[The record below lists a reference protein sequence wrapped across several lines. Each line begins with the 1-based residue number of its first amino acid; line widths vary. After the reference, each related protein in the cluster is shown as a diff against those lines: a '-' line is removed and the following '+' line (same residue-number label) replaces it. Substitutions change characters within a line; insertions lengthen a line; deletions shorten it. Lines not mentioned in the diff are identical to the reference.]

1 MPAKRSIKVKTWLLW
16 LLVIVG
22 AWVAA
27 RYALPPLDAALYRGV
42 GQALFNR
49 PAEESP
55 QLHSPGSP
63 IDMQE
68 VLVEK
73 RTLVCPTVGMVELN
87 EETAADC
94 FAALPLGPQDMA
106 VLLSYLSRAGAST
119 VGLSAP
125 LTWADEAGEMARR
138 MFCQVL
144 GGFRHSA
151 VGLRGRTAAQADFTP
166 AELRESA
173 IPADNVQGDPTGLPV
188 ANRPLPNGLADSPDS
203 LGLTWAPDRLE
214 DEPLTQKAPAAEGIS
229 FPLLVRWNGETIP
242 TLPLRLALDHL
253 GLESKDVGVR
263 LGQDIRFGGRVLP
276 LDANGRTR
284 LTQAKTRPIDLKD
297 LVGKKDAKLAA
308 LGENACVILAE
319 PIGKSSEQS
328 RLQVLAATLS
338 ELAGVEKSE
347 YIKQQSPVGGRV
359 LELSPRQQG
368 WGKAVTAVLLL
379 AAALWVLPFM
389 PATLRH
395 AIMWGGLLSLL
406 ILAYVDLQSGLW
418 LSVSAWL
425 LAWLLLGLALHR
437 LRPVEKGIFRRRSK
451 R

>member
-1 MPAKRSIKVKTWLLW
+1 MPAKRSIKTKTWLIW

-27 RYALPPLDAALYRGV
+27 RYTLHPLDTVLYREV
-42 GQALFNR
+42 GQVLFDR
-49 PAEESP
+49 PAGESP
-55 QLHSPGSP
+55 QLHSPGTA
-63 IDMQE
+63 IDLQE

-73 RTLVCPTVGMVELN
+73 RTLVCPTVGMVELS
-87 EETAADC
+87 EETTVNC

-106 VLLSYLSRAGAST
+106 VLLSYLSRSGVST
-119 VGLSAP
+119 VGLSSP
-125 LTWADEAGEMARR
+125 LTWEDEAGDMARR

-144 GGFRHSA
+144 GTFRHSA

-173 IPADNVQGDPTGLPV
+173 IPADNVQGDPTGLPI
-188 ANRPLPNGLADSPDS
+188 ANRSLPNGLADSPDS
-203 LGLTWAPDRLE
+203 LSLTWAPDRLE
-214 DEPLTQKAPAAEGIS
+214 DEALTQKAPAVEGIS
-229 FPLLVRWNGETIP
+229 FPLLMRWNGETIP
-242 TLPLRLALDHL
+242 TLPFQLALKRL
-253 GLESKDVGVR
+253 GLEPKNVGVR

-284 LTQAKTRPIDLKD
+284 LTQAQTRTIDLKE
-297 LVGKKDAKLAA
+297 LVSKKGAKLTA

-319 PIGKSSEQS
+319 PLGKNGEKA

-347 YIKQQSPVGGRV
+347 YVKQQQPVGGRV
-359 LELSPRQQG
+359 LELSPLQQG
-368 WGKAVTAVLLL
+368 WGKAATAILLL

-389 PATLRH
+389 SAALRH
-395 AIMWGGLLSLL
+395 TIVSASLPGLL
-406 ILAYVDLQSGLW
+406 ILAYWDLQNGLW
-418 LSVSAWL
+418 LSLSAWL

-437 LRPVEKGIFRRRSK
+437 LRPVEKGIFSRRS
-451 R
+451 RR